1 MIRINLLP
9 VKAARKQQ
17 TGLQQLILMAASVL
31 FVGLC
36 LVVYNITLSNQL
48 DQLREDI
55 AKDEA
60 EIARLEKIIG
70 EVNQYEDQKKKLQA
84 QLKVIEEL
92 ERGKSGPVKVMDAL
106 ASGIPKRVW
115 IDSFDEK
122 AGLATITGYGLE
134 MADVSEFL
142 KSLEKSPYFT
152 DVTLKYTENA
162 PQKGIQTFR
171 FQITTKVNYAI

>member
-17 TGLQQLILMAASVL
+17 TGLQQLILMSASVV

-36 LVVYNITLSNQL
+36 LMVYNITLGNQL

-55 AKDEA
+55 SKDEA

-122 AGLATITGYGLE
+122 SGVATITGYGLE

-152 DVTLKYTENA
+152 EVTLKFTENA
-162 PQKGIQTFR
+162 PQKGIQTFK
-171 FQITTKVNYAI
+171 FQISTKVNYAI

>member
-9 VKAARKQQ
+9 VKAARKRE
-17 TGLQQLILMAASVL
+17 TGLQQLILMSASVL
-31 FVGLC
+31 FLGIC
-36 LVVYNITLSNQL
+36 LGVYNVTVGNEIDTIK
-48 DQLREDI
+48 EDI

-60 EIARLEKIIG
+60 EISRLEKIIG

-92 ERGKSGPVKVMDAL
+92 EKGKSGPVKVLDQL
-106 ASGIPKRVW
+106 ASNIPKRVW
-115 IDSFDEK
+115 VDGFEERN
-122 AGLATITGYGLE
+122 GMATLSGFGLE

-142 KSLEKSPYFT
+142 KALEKSPHFT
-152 DVTLKYTENA
+152 EVTLKFTENT

-171 FQITTKVNYAI
+171 FVITTRVNYAI